1 MQNFIFRAVCALFLA
16 SFVFVSCKKEVV
28 TDPVTIQPKTIS
40 MGSLADRDGEFGTI
54 EDECF
59 DILLPL
65 TLMLSNGTTYIVD
78 EQADLDYFEND
89 VNAPEVDSVVFPI
102 TLKEKATGNL
112 VVISNEGDFEAAWE
126 DCAFNNIAAD
136 LGSEPILT
144 IMLVSIITEPD
155 ALEEEYEFQ
164 FPISFKNTDTNASQS
179 VSTAQEMIDY
189 LTANPPTDENEEDWK
204 IKFEY
209 PFSVVKTST
218 QEVTTVT
225 NKADLISLVRLLYN

>member
-1 MQNFIFRAVCALFLA
+1 MQNFIFRAVCALFLT
-16 SFVFVSCKKEVV
+16 SFIFISCKKEVV
-28 TDPVTIQPKTIS
+28 TPTVLPPQNTIS
-40 MGSLADRDGEFGTI
+40 MSALADRDGEFGSI

-59 DILLPL
+59 EILLPL
-65 TLMLSNGTTYIVD
+65 TLMLSDGSSYIVD

-102 TLKEKATGNL
+102 TLREIVTGNL
-112 VVISNEGDFEAAWE
+112 VVMNNEGDFESAWE
-126 DCAFNNIAAD
+126 DCAFNSFAAD
-136 LGSEPILT
+136 VNSEPFLT

-155 ALEEEYEFQ
+155 ALDENYEFQ
-164 FPISFKNTDTNASQS
+164 YPIFFKNTDTNASQS
-179 VSTAQEMIDY
+179 VASAQEMIDY
-189 LTANPPTDENEEDWK
+189 LTANAPTDNEEDWK

-218 QEVTTVT
+218 QEITTVT